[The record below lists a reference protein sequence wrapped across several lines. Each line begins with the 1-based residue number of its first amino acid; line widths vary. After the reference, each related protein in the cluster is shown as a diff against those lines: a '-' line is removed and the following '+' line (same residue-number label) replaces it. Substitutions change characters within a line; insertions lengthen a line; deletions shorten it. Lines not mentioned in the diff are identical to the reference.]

1 MSCNCGNGSNTCGC
15 KKTEDIACEASSLN
29 CNHKKCKHETITE
42 QKSCGCCSRKI

>member
-15 KKTEDIACEASSLN
+15 KKTEDITCETSFN
-29 CNHKKCKHETITE
+29 CNHKKCKHETIAE